1 MGRLGIDDGAIS
13 EWADSKRDVAVKVTT
28 RRIFVI
34 AIVPMLLVTGFWNW
48 TRDQVRSEPVN
59 TVPHQQSSSEVQMSP
74 VGVSSFRRVSPAI
87 VAWEERRSQAA
98 DLDAAVNTLG
108 EAECILIRDQ
118 GVELVS
124 VAKRRQF
131 SEVGGKFA
139 TVVTSLQLLGTDF
152 AFPTVVGGNEP
163 VDGVVTGNLFVV
175 GGGDPSVASD
185 SLSLFFDDSLWGY
198 TSLDVLANA
207 LAASGV
213 TRITGD
219 VIGDGSIF
227 MEEQLA
233 PGEVPT
239 WSGLIVDDGRIFAS
253 EQNRG
258 INSAQTAAKTML
270 DLLRATGIT
279 VDGTSATGNASEDLV
294 PLAVVNSASL
304 RTISQGLLG
313 NNLTDPV
320 WASTFGNLESRIAVH
335 LGGQG
340 FPQQGRREMVLRQNA
355 ALGTDMRSTDS
366 GIELACHDLDALFG
380 SLETEHP
387 ELFGD
392 IQVGGVDATGVLVSA
407 GADSLVA
414 GRTSLGITFAAM
426 GNEASIK
433 TAIGDVFDVID
444 RFSVERNPL
453 AFSPEVSLNDL

>member
-1 MGRLGIDDGAIS
+1 M
-13 EWADSKRDVAVKVTT
+13 
-28 RRIFVI
+28 RRVFLI
-34 AIVPMLLVTGFWNW
+34 AIAPMLLVTGFWNW

-98 DLDAAVNTLG
+98 DLAAAVNTLG
-108 EAECILIRDQ
+108 DEECVLIKDQ

-124 VAKRRQF
+124 VTKGRQF
-131 SEVGGKFA
+131 SETGRKFV

-152 AFPTVVGGNEP
+152 AFSTVIGGNEP

-175 GGGDPSVASD
+175 GGGDPSLASD
-185 SLSLFFDDSLWGY
+185 SLSLFFDDSLWAY
-198 TSLDVLANA
+198 TSLNVLANA

-227 MEEQLA
+227 LEEQLA

-253 EQNRG
+253 AQNRG
-258 INSAQTAAKTML
+258 ISSAQTAAKTML
-270 DLLRATGIT
+270 DLLRASGIT
-279 VDGTSATGNASEDLV
+279 VDGTSATGIASEDLI
-294 PLAVVNSASL
+294 PLAVVNSSSL
-304 RTISQGLLG
+304 RTISQALLG
-313 NNLTDPV
+313 NGLVDPV
-320 WASTFGNLESRIAVH
+320 WASTFGNLESRIAVQ
-335 LGGQG
+335 LGGPG
-340 FPQQGRREMVLRQNA
+340 FPQQGRREMVITQNA
-355 ALGTDMRSTDS
+355 ALGTEMRSTES

-380 SLETEHP
+380 SLESEYP
-387 ELFGD
+387 EFFGD
-392 IQVGGVDATGVLVSA
+392 IQVGGVDATGVLISA

-414 GRTSLGITFAAM
+414 GQTSLGVTFAAM
-426 GNEASIK
+426 GNESSIE

-453 AFSPEVSLNDL
+453 AFSPEVSIDEL

>member
-1 MGRLGIDDGAIS
+1 MKI
-13 EWADSKRDVAVKVTT
+13 TM
-28 RRIFVI
+28 RRVFVI
-34 AIVPMLLVTGFWNW
+34 AIAPMLVVTGFWNW

-59 TVPHQQSSSEVQMSP
+59 TVPHQQSSSEVQMSQ

-98 DLDAAVNTLG
+98 DLAAAVNTLG
-108 EAECILIRDQ
+108 DEECVLIKDQ

-124 VAKRRQF
+124 VTKGRQF
-131 SEVGGKFA
+131 SETGRKFV

-152 AFPTVVGGNEP
+152 AFSTVIGGKEP

-185 SLSLFFDDSLWGY
+185 SLSLLFDDSLWAY
-198 TSLDVLANA
+198 TSLNVLANA
-207 LAASGV
+207 LVASGV

-227 MEEQLA
+227 VEEQLA

-253 EQNRG
+253 AQNRG
-258 INSAQTAAKTML
+258 ISSAQTAAKTML
-270 DLLRATGIT
+270 DLLRASGIT
-279 VDGTSATGNASEDLV
+279 VDGTSATGIASEDLI
-294 PLAVVNSASL
+294 PLAVVNSSSL
-304 RTISQGLLG
+304 RTISQALLG
-313 NNLTDPV
+313 NSLIDPV
-320 WASTFGNLESRIAVH
+320 WASTFGNLESRIAVQ
-335 LGGQG
+335 LGGPG
-340 FPQQGRREMVLRQNA
+340 FPQQGRREMVVTQNA
-355 ALGTDMRSTDS
+355 ALGTEMRSTES

-380 SLETEHP
+380 SLESEYP
-387 ELFGD
+387 EFFGD
-392 IQVGGVDATGVLVSA
+392 IQVGGVDATGVLISA

-414 GRTSLGITFAAM
+414 GRTSLGLTFAAM
-426 GNEASIK
+426 GNESSIE

-453 AFSPEVSLNDL
+453 AFSPEVTIDEL

>member
-1 MGRLGIDDGAIS
+1 M
-13 EWADSKRDVAVKVTT
+13 
-28 RRIFVI
+28 RRVLVI

-59 TVPHQQSSSEVQMSP
+59 TVPHQQSSPEVQMSP

-87 VAWEERRSQAA
+87 VAWEERRLQAA
-98 DLDAAVNTLG
+98 DLAAAVNTLG
-108 EAECILIRDQ
+108 EDECVLIKDQ
-118 GVELVS
+118 GVELVA
-124 VAKRRQF
+124 VTKHRQF
-131 SEVGGKFA
+131 SETGRKFV

-152 AFPTVVGGNEP
+152 AFPTVIGGNEP
-163 VDGVVTGNLFVV
+163 VDGVVTGNLFLV

-185 SLSLFFDDSLWGY
+185 SLSLFFADSLWAY

-207 LAASGV
+207 LVASGV

-253 EQNRG
+253 VQNRG
-258 INSAQTAAKTML
+258 ISPAQTAAKTML
-270 DLLRATGIT
+270 DLLRASGIT
-279 VDGTSATGNASEDLV
+279 VDGTSATGIASEDLI

-304 RTISQGLLG
+304 RTISQALFG

-320 WASTFGNLESRIAVH
+320 WASTFGNLEGRIGVH
-335 LGGQG
+335 LGGPG
-340 FPQQGRREMVLRQNA
+340 FPQQGRREMVLTQNA
-355 ALGTDMRSTDS
+355 ALGTEMRSTES
-366 GIELACHDLDALFG
+366 GIELGCHDLDALFG
-380 SLETEHP
+380 SLETEFP
-387 ELFGD
+387 EYFGD
-392 IQVGGVDATGVLVSA
+392 IEVGGVDATGVLISA

-414 GRTSLGITFAAM
+414 GRTSLGVTFAAM
-426 GNEASIK
+426 GNESSIE

-453 AFSPEVSLNDL
+453 AFSPEVSIDEL

>member
-1 MGRLGIDDGAIS
+1 MKI
-13 EWADSKRDVAVKVTT
+13 TM
-28 RRIFVI
+28 RRVFVI
-34 AIVPMLLVTGFWNW
+34 AIAPMLLVTGFWNW

-59 TVPHQQSSSEVQMSP
+59 TVPHQESSSEVQMSP

-98 DLDAAVNTLG
+98 DLAAAVNTLG
-108 EAECILIRDQ
+108 DEECVLIKDQ

-124 VAKRRQF
+124 VTKGGQF
-131 SEVGGKFA
+131 SETGRKFV

-152 AFPTVVGGNEP
+152 AFSTVIGGSEP

-185 SLSLFFDDSLWGY
+185 SLSLFFDDSLWAY
-198 TSLDVLANA
+198 TSLNVLANA
-207 LAASGV
+207 LVASGV

-227 MEEQLA
+227 VEEQLA

-239 WSGLIVDDGRIFAS
+239 WSGLIVDDGRIFSSA
-253 EQNRG
+253 QNRG
-258 INSAQTAAKTML
+258 ISSAQTAAKTML
-270 DLLRATGIT
+270 DLLRASGIT
-279 VDGTSATGNASEDLV
+279 VDGTSATGIASEDLI

-304 RTISQGLLG
+304 RTISQALLG
-313 NNLTDPV
+313 NRLTDPV
-320 WASTFGNLESRIAVH
+320 WASTFGNLESRIAVQ
-335 LGGQG
+335 LGGPG
-340 FPQQGRREMVLRQNA
+340 FPQQGRREMVITQNA
-355 ALGTDMRSTDS
+355 ALGTEMRATES

-380 SLETEHP
+380 SLESEYP
-387 ELFGD
+387 EFFGD
-392 IQVGGVDATGVLVSA
+392 IQVGGVDATGVLISA

-414 GRTSLGITFAAM
+414 GRTSLGVTFAAM
-426 GNEASIK
+426 GNESSIE

-444 RFSVERNPL
+444 RFSVERDPL
-453 AFSPEVSLNDL
+453 AFRPEVSLDEL

>member
-1 MGRLGIDDGAIS
+1 MKA
-13 EWADSKRDVAVKVTT
+13 TT
-28 RRIFVI
+28 GRIFVI
-34 AIVPMLLVTGFWNW
+34 AIVPMLIVTGFWNW

-59 TVPHQQSSSEVQMSP
+59 TVPHQQNSSEVQMSP

-98 DLDAAVNTLG
+98 DLAAAVNTLG
-108 EAECILIRDQ
+108 EDECVLIKDQ

-124 VAKRRQF
+124 VTKRGQF
-131 SEVGGKFA
+131 SEMGRRFVS
-139 TVVTSLQLLGTDF
+139 VVTSLQLLGPDF
-152 AFPTVVGGNEP
+152 AFPTVIAGNEP
-163 VDGVVTGNLFVV
+163 VDGVITGNLFVV
-175 GGGDPSVASD
+175 GGGDPAVASD
-185 SLSLFFDDSLWGY
+185 SLSFFFDDSPWGY

-227 MEEQLA
+227 LEEQLA

-239 WSGLIVDDGRIFAS
+239 WSGLIVDDGRIFSSA
-253 EQNRG
+253 QNRG

-270 DLLRATGIT
+270 DLLRASGIT
-279 VDGTSATGNASEDLV
+279 VDGTSATGIASEDLV

-304 RTISQGLLG
+304 RTMSQALLR

-340 FPQQGRREMVLRQNA
+340 FPQRGRREMTLVQNA
-355 ALGTDMRSTDS
+355 ALGTDLRSTDS
-366 GIELACHDLDALFG
+366 GIELACLDLDALFG
-380 SLETEHP
+380 ALEAEHP
-387 ELFGD
+387 ELLGD
-392 IQVGGVDATGVLVSA
+392 IQVGGVGATGVLISA
-407 GADSLVA
+407 GTDSLVA
-414 GRTSLGITFAAM
+414 GRTSLGVTFAAM
-426 GNEASIK
+426 GNKALIEI
-433 TAIGDVFDVID
+433 AIADVFDVVD
-444 RFSVERNPL
+444 RFSVERDPL
-453 AFSPEVSLNDL
+453 AFSPEVSLDEL

>member
-1 MGRLGIDDGAIS
+1 MKATTGR
-13 EWADSKRDVAVKVTT
+13 V
-28 RRIFVI
+28 FVI
-34 AIVPMLLVTGFWNW
+34 AIVPMLIVTGFWNW

-98 DLDAAVNTLG
+98 DLAAAVSGLG
-108 EAECILIRDQ
+108 EDECVLIKDQ

-124 VAKRRQF
+124 VTKRRQF
-131 SEVGGKFA
+131 SETGRRFA
-139 TVVTSLQLLGTDF
+139 AVVTSLQLLGTDF
-152 AFPTVVGGNEP
+152 AFPTVIAGNEP
-163 VDGVVTGNLFVV
+163 VDGVITGNLFVV

-185 SLSLFFDDSLWGY
+185 SLSFFFDDSLWGY
-198 TSLDVLANA
+198 TSLDVLVNA

-239 WSGLIVDDGRIFAS
+239 WSGLIVDDGRIFSSA
-253 EQNRG
+253 QNRG
-258 INSAQTAAKTML
+258 INSAQTGAKTML
-270 DLLRATGIT
+270 DLLRASGIT
-279 VDGTSATGNASEDLV
+279 VDGTSATGIASEDLV

-304 RTISQGLLG
+304 RTMSQTLLR

-320 WASTFGNLESRIAVH
+320 WASTFGNLESQIAVH

-340 FPQQGRREMVLRQNA
+340 FPQQGRREMVLTQNA
-355 ALGTDMRSTDS
+355 ALGTEMQSTDS
-366 GIELACHDLDALFG
+366 GIELACLDLNALLG
-380 SLETEHP
+380 ALEAEYP
-387 ELFGD
+387 ELMGD
-392 IQVGGVDATGVLVSA
+392 IQVGGVDATGVLISA
-407 GADSLVA
+407 GTDSLLA
-414 GRTSLGITFAAM
+414 GRTSVGVTFAAM
-426 GNEASIK
+426 GNEASIE
-433 TAIGDVFDVID
+433 TAITDVFDVID
-444 RFSVERNPL
+444 RFSIERDPL
-453 AFSPEVSLNDL
+453 AFSPEVALDEL